1 MRGLI
6 LITVGLSVGGCA
18 VNTRPQSFSYPDYST
33 MSCGDLSKESQRLAR
48 ETANRSEH
56 LLEND
61 RERRASAAMQLKSV
75 KKAATEKSC

>member
-1 MRGLI
+1 
-6 LITVGLSVGGCA
+6 
-18 VNTRPQSFSYPDYST
+18 

-75 KKAATEKSC
+75 KQAATEKSC

>member
-1 MRGLI
+1 
-6 LITVGLSVGGCA
+6 
-18 VNTRPQSFSYPDYST
+18 

-75 KKAATEKSC
+75 KQATTEKSC